1 MVDQL
6 INNNTKNIQREAYKR
21 NAYQQDGTH
30 FSFYLIHKILNI
42 YLI

>member
-30 FSFYLIHKILNI
+30 FSFLVKFEAISI
-42 YLI
+42 